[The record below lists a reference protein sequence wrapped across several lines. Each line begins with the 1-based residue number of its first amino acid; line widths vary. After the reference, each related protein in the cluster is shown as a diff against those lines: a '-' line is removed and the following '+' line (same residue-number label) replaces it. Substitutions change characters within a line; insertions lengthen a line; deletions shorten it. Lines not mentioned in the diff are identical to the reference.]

1 MWTLDILSYFVIFW
15 SLMWWDGDEMMRVF
29 NFSFYKKQSRYLD
42 IYLLWLVALII
53 QQIFIFV
60 ISFLVLKCLILYW
73 WEYSLLSTPLWLS
86 VTVTCF
92 SQDILIYNM
101 FRSSFNLTYI
111 LALPCQRSSL
121 CLVLLFTR
129 LYWHYL
135 YGLYTHLLCAILIHS
150 MCDDHMVNDES
161 LEEAT
166 LIVQQQIRQFCCGVG
181 YHITW
186 VH

>member
-15 SLMWWDGDEMMRVF
+15 SLMRWDGDEMMRVF
-29 NFSFYKKQSRYLD
+29 NFSFNKKQSRYLD
-42 IYLLWLVALII
+42 IFLLWLVALII
-53 QQIFIFV
+53 QQIIIFV

-101 FRSSFNLTYI
+101 FRSSFNPTYI
-111 LALPCQRSSL
+111 LALPSQRSSL
-121 CLVLLFTR
+121 YLVFLFTR

-150 MCDDHMVNDES
+150 MCDD
-161 LEEAT
+161 
-166 LIVQQQIRQFCCGVG
+166 I
-181 YHITW
+181 
-186 VH
+186 

>member
-111 LALPCQRSSL
+111 LASRAKGLLSAL
-121 CLVLLFTR
+121 CFFLHDSTGTTSMGSTHICCVQSLFTP
-129 LYWHYL
+129 
-135 YGLYTHLLCAILIHS
+135 CATIS
-150 MCDDHMVNDES
+150 S
-161 LEEAT
+161 
-166 LIVQQQIRQFCCGVG
+166 
-181 YHITW
+181 
-186 VH
+186 

>member
-1 MWTLDILSYFVIFW
+1 MDVRNEYLNMNIL
-15 SLMWWDGDEMMRVF
+15 
-29 NFSFYKKQSRYLD
+29 
-42 IYLLWLVALII
+42 
-53 QQIFIFV
+53 
-60 ISFLVLKCLILYW
+60 
-73 WEYSLLSTPLWLS
+73 
-86 VTVTCF
+86 
-92 SQDILIYNM
+92 YNM
-101 FRSSFNLTYI
+101 FRSSFNPTYI

-121 CLVLLFTR
+121 CLVFLFTR